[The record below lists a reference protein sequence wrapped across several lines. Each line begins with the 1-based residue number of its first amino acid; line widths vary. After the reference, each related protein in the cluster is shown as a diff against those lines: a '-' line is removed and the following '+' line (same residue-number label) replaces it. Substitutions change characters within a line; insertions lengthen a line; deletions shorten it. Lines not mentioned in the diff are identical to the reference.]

1 LQGDATILQGDV
13 RAMPLPRCDV
23 ALLFD
28 VVHLMPPG
36 EQDDLLSRVSEAM
49 GPGGLLILRE
59 ADAAGGWRFRAV
71 RLGNWLCRAVQGQWR
86 RRFHFRTASEWSR
99 RLNELGFTVEA
110 RSMRGNM
117 PFANVVLYARRGA
130 AA

>member
-1 LQGDATILQGDV
+1 
-13 RAMPLPRCDV
+13 V

-28 VVHLMPPG
+28 VVHLMLAG
-36 EQDDLLSRVSEAM
+36 EQDVLLARIGEAM

-99 RLNELGFTVEA
+99 RLTELGFTVEA
-110 RSMRGNM
+110 QSMRGRM
-117 PFANVVLYARRGA
+117 PFANVVLYARRGTA
-130 AA
+130 VASP